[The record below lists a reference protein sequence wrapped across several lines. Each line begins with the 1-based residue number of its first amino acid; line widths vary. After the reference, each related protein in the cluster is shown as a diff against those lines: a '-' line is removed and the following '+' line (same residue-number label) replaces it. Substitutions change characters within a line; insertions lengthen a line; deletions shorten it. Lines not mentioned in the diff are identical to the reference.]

1 MNESM
6 TSRLADADM
15 QAAPAALLRAAIRAR
30 ELARQTGTPL
40 VVMRDSV
47 VVEQPMPDKADDL
60 NLHQRPPTN

>member
-1 MNESM
+1 MNEPM

-40 VVMRDSV
+40 VVMRDGV